1 MKKWTYRFLI
11 ELTNHKFLS
20 LSIKKFAQS
29 KISKPFI
36 KSYAK
41 VYQINQEEM
50 QQELHTFSTL
60 HDLFTRKLKA
70 DVRKIG
76 NETNAVISPVDGVIE
91 DCGEITA
98 QKELVV
104 KGKSYSMLEMVG
116 NEENLEKYIGGTFII
131 LYLSPR
137 HYHRIHSPV
146 TGEIVNEFSLGT
158 KSYPVNRLGLKYGK
172 SPLSKNY
179 RVISEI
185 VHDKGSLF
193 LVKVGA
199 MYINSI
205 EKTTQSNFLKKGEEV
220 AYFSFG
226 STVVLLF
233 EKDTFILKNDLQTP
247 TDVKMGEVLGYLK
260 DKKCL

>member
-1 MKKWTYRFLI
+1 MKKWIYRFAI

-20 LSIKKFAQS
+20 IVIKKFAQA

-41 VYQINQEEM
+41 VYQINQDEM
-50 QQELHTFSTL
+50 LQELHTFTTL

-70 DVRKIG
+70 EARKI
-76 NETNAVISPVDGVIE
+76 NEEEDTVISPVDGVIE
-91 DCGEITA
+91 EYGKISKHHD
-98 QKELVV
+98 LRV
-104 KGKSYSMLEMVG
+104 KGKSYSLLEMVG
-116 NEENLEKYIGGTFII
+116 DEKGIEKYIGGTFII

-146 TGEIVNEFSLGT
+146 TGHVVNQFALGT

-172 SPLSKNY
+172 SPLAKNY
-179 RVISEI
+179 RVISELK
-185 VHDKGSLF
+185 HHKGSLYF
-193 LVKVGA
+193 VKVGA
-199 MYINSI
+199 MFINSI
-205 EKTTQSNFLKKGEEV
+205 ESTTSTNHWNKGEEV

-233 EKDTFILKNDLQTP
+233 EKNSFVLKEGLKTP
-247 TDVKMGEVLGYLK
+247 ADVKMGEVLGFLV
-260 DKKCL
+260 DH